1 MASRI
6 LEIGILLFVLISGL
20 FGLYYSIRLRI
31 KSKEI
36 TMTNVSKS
44 ENQDIILIFEELEN
58 KAREIN
64 PELSQLTEAFKV
76 NSESL
81 ETYQEYVN
89 FTFDQ
94 SITSTS
100 NHVTA

>member
-1 MASRI
+1 MASKI
-6 LEIGILLFVLISGL
+6 SEIGILLFVLISGL
-20 FGLYYSIRLRI
+20 FGLYYSIRLRV
-31 KSKEI
+31 KSKEMI
-36 TMTNVSKS
+36 MTNMSKT
-44 ENQDIILIFEELEN
+44 EDQDIIRIFEELEN

-64 PELSQLTEAFKV
+64 PELAQLTESFKL